1 MAESPDMT
9 NSRFFAPGVLLG
21 ALATGPALSAQ
32 TTRDSTT
39 LKTITVTATR
49 QPTDLQNVPAPVSV
63 IDAAQLQRRSPGA
76 VAEMFRELAGVD
88 VVGVGA
94 NQLRP
99 AIRGQRGQRILL
111 LQDGLRLGNSRRQQD
126 FGELPALVD
135 VSSIE
140 RVEVVRG
147 PSSVLYGTD
156 AIGGVVN
163 LITTA
168 PSTRSTSPVARGHVG
183 YRYGDAGS
191 SNRGDGQLTVTSGG
205 LTVRLGGSL
214 RDVSDYK
221 APAGSYGNVRL
232 ATDTRVIDG
241 GVRDQTLNGYLGWR
255 STAGYGA
262 YLKAERYGADDA
274 GFGLVEPRTLGGNQ
288 ARIQIRYPQ
297 QQVDRVTAGFN
308 AGLLSLPVA
317 DRMDISFYLQ
327 ANGRDLAQNIF
338 APFGP
343 GTPPGAGVDIR
354 TSNRTD
360 VTTFGLRAEATR
372 ALARATLTYGVDWF
386 RDDAEGRDSSL
397 TTVIG
402 FGPPRPAASLRTQ
415 VPNATLSSLGVFLQ
429 NDLRLHDRFSLI
441 VGGRFQGTSAEP
453 RATAR
458 LTTTPPAGAR
468 NNTGVYAV
476 NALLRATS
484 RLNLIATVGRGFRA
498 PNLVERYFDGPTPE
512 GSAYQSAT
520 PDLKPE
526 QSVNVDAGAR
536 WQSSRVNAE
545 VFLFQNRIEDG
556 IRIAP
561 AGDSVGRL
569 PRFRNIN
576 VTSLRVRGAE
586 VGVSGSLGAG
596 LTASANWSRLLTK
609 NISDP
614 ALPVGDVFASKV
626 NLSLGWREAQ
636 GRWWGEYAVRHNG
649 KQQDI
654 VAGSSPVGNF
664 LPAFTVQSARAGARL
679 WSLGGVTQDLGVQ
692 VNNLSNTLYAEVANA
707 GFFRPEPRRNV
718 VVTLGTRF

>member
-1 MAESPDMT
+1 MTKSPL
-9 NSRFFAPGVLLG
+9 SGLPCLSLG
-21 ALATGPALSAQ
+21 ALLLCPSLALAQSSTG
-32 TTRDSTT
+32 DSTT

-49 QPTDLQNVPAPVSV
+49 QPTDLQNAPAPVSV
-63 IDAAQLQRRSPGA
+63 IDAGALRRRAPGA

-111 LQDGLRLGNSRRQQD
+111 LQDGLRIGNSRRQQD

-168 PSTRSTSPVARGHVG
+168 PATRTSTPVVSGHVG

-191 SNRGDGQLTVTSGG
+191 SNRGDGQVAVTSGG
-205 LTVRLGGSL
+205 FTARLGGSL
-214 RDVSDYK
+214 RDVGNYK
-221 APAGSYGNVRL
+221 APAGSYGKVTL
-232 ATDTRVIDG
+232 TSDVPVIDG

-255 STAGYGA
+255 SVSGHGM
-262 YLKAERYGADDA
+262 YLKGERYGAENA
-274 GFGLVEPRTLGGNQ
+274 GFGFVEPALLGGSQ
-288 ARIQIRYPQ
+288 TRIQIRYPE

-308 AGLLSLPVA
+308 SGLLSLPIA
-317 DRMDISFYLQ
+317 DRVDVSVYRQ
-327 ANGRDLAQNIF
+327 ANGRDLGQNIF
-338 APFGP
+338 VPFGP

-354 TSNRTD
+354 TTNRTD
-360 VTTFGLRAEATR
+360 VTSIGLRAEATR
-372 ALARATLTYGVDWF
+372 MLSRATITYGVDWF

-397 TTVIG
+397 STVIG
-402 FGPPRPAASLRTQ
+402 FGPPRPTASLRTQ
-415 VPNATLSSLGVFLQ
+415 VPNAELSSVGIFLQ
-429 NDLRLHDRFSLI
+429 NDLRVHDRFSLI
-441 VGGRFQGTSAEP
+441 VGGRYQGTSAEP

-458 LTTTPPAGAR
+458 LTTTPPAGAS

-476 NALLRATS
+476 NGLFRATS
-484 RLNLIATVGRGFRA
+484 HLNLVGTVGRGFRA

-526 QSVNVDAGAR
+526 QSLNVDLGAR

-556 IRIAP
+556 IRIAA

-569 PRFRNIN
+569 PRFRNVN

-586 VGVSGSLGAG
+586 VGVSGVLPAG
-596 LTASANWSRLLTK
+596 FTASANWSRLLTK

-626 NLSLGWREAQ
+626 NVSLGWREAQ
-636 GRWWGEYAVRHNG
+636 GRVWGDYAVRHNG
-649 KQQDI
+649 RQSEI
-654 VAGSSPVGNF
+654 VAGSSPVGDV
-664 LPAFTVQSARAGARL
+664 LPAFTVQSVRAGARL
-679 WSLGGVTQDLGVQ
+679 WTLGGVTQEVGVQ
-692 VNNLSNTLYAEVANA
+692 VNNLTNELYAEVANA
-707 GFFRPEPRRNV
+707 GFFRPEARRNV